1 MKKGF
6 LKVVTA
12 GVVLAS
18 SVGLSACALDKDE
31 ELKYSIY
38 NYDNTYTV
46 NETFSLSGAKLKITN
61 KDGSETEITIT
72 DDMIK
77 SLPDMST
84 VGTKTITIVYEGNE
98 FSLTIEVLEASV
110 INHQITGYETS
121 YYTNDTLNVSNLRLK
136 LFYDNG
142 TNETKTVT
150 PSMIQQ
156 MPDMTTAGTKTVTI
170 LYGGE
175 SYSFTISVVEPSIT
189 GYTVTGYKQSYFTS
203 DEFTLDNVK
212 LNLSYN
218 NNSHKTID
226 ITPSMIEEMP
236 VMTTAGTKTILVNYQ
251 GHQYQFTINVVA
263 PSQVDYVISGYESSY
278 FTTSTFST
286 DGLKLK
292 VFYND
297 NSEEEVAITP
307 SMIQQMPVMTT
318 AGTKTI
324 VVNYNQKQYT
334 FTISVV
340 KPVVLSHTITGYA
353 SSYFTSAIFTTNG
366 LKLNLVYNDG
376 NSASIDIVPSMI
388 KQVPNMTIPGN
399 KTVVVMYDD
408 AEYQFTLTVVAP
420 RETGR
425 QVIGFE
431 ELYDI
436 NTQLELSEIQIKVNF
451 EDGTH
456 EFVDVIESMIEQMP
470 DMSTEGIK
478 NIFVTY
484 NGQSTPISFEVKDIA
499 KAEMMEKIQNFM
511 KDYNSADVKTSGIKI
526 NVEGTAKYLEDSVE
540 FNEQLTNIQMSSVS
554 IAEGYEI
561 GKIDNI
567 YVLMKEFETWEDF
580 QKEWCMLDF
589 FNTEYCVI
597 CSVPSANNYVTE
609 YGTVPMSHIE
619 YLASKGEEMVQIS
632 LEEFK
637 DSLQLTS
644 FWSEDEKE
652 ISIFNSKLAKPIY
665 KAITN
670 AIVNATM
677 DIKKDDIISARDN
690 LTAQLDII
698 KTLQNIN
705 TNVTNIDFYNHFV
718 NDMLLTESDSTYV
731 ELARTY
737 IAEMFEITDQNTL
750 DELDYA
756 LTKDIRK
763 IRNNQLQD
771 LETTYNMIVE
781 LNNILQESDGNA
793 SLLEKLDIIVSG
805 IDSQDKHM
813 LSKFVYSLK
822 DFVEVWTYTY
832 GETEDYEEAN
842 SGNRWCSGSRYE
854 NGKYIYTYTE
864 EVIIEAD
871 ELIEEYYAGLKS
883 FVERFENIADY
894 TNVKTFA
901 YDIIS
906 DMRAM
911 DKVVQE
917 LEENEYES
925 EFMNFYITSSV
936 RMAVEYYIEMY
947 DANMIADI
955 IDMLGQAMPEGA
967 KQYEVLSDSM
977 APELWAG
984 DKVTIEAQE
993 SYEVGDIICFNAQYK
1008 IVHRVIGKLVEDG
1021 TTYYICHGDNNQSAN
1036 PSSYGYATWQDDA
1049 SYIQGLINQGKTVSQ
1064 IRDIAYSVQIITEEQ
1079 IEGKVTGVNQ
1089 MYLELPANLVEALKD
1104 CADTIY
1110 LAFGKSEVDYIKL
1123 IEDICDRLELEKD
1136 YYIEKYNA
1144 GELTIFADVF
1154 DKYMG
1159 DLSEYEGAELEFYT
1173 ALKASCNYLDSVL
1186 VAGTDRT
1193 ELMNE
1198 INKAVKALYN
1208 VYAEIGEECE
1218 YEQMITDIIVRLTD
1232 TEKDFNANFKDVLTE
1247 YKTIAKETVTMMLLE
1262 TLNIYHDNEVYDK
1275 AQGELDHIVNYHLT
1289 AYLKDELVIGDL
1301 VADMDEFIDKYC
1313 EKDVRTYV
1321 KSFAILST
1329 LVMNYGEDIDYNELL
1344 GNIELPNEIKDVDFN
1359 KLIKETLKDKET
1371 YDILDLQD
1379 VKVDYITDEEGN
1391 ITKEILTISL
1401 NAKYDILLSAMDAK
1415 VTLTIEIN
1423 F

>member
-6 LKVVTA
+6 LKVITA
-12 GVVLAS
+12 GAILAS
-18 SVGLSACALDKDE
+18 SIGLGACALDKDD

-38 NYDNTYTV
+38 NYDNTYTI

-84 VGTKTITIVYEGNE
+84 VGTKTITIVYDGNE
-98 FSLTIEVLEASV
+98 FTLTIEVLEASV

-121 YYTNDTLNVSNLRLK
+121 YYTNDTLNVSDLRLK

-142 TNETKTVT
+142 TDETKTVT

-175 SYSFTISVVEPSIT
+175 SYSFTISVIEPTIT
-189 GYTVTGYKQSYFTS
+189 GYTVTGYEQSYFTS

-218 NNSHKTID
+218 NNSQKTID

-236 VMTTAGTKTILVNYQ
+236 VMTTAGTKTIIVNYQ

-263 PSQVDYVISGYESSY
+263 PSQVDYVISGYQNSY
-278 FTTSTFST
+278 FTTSTFTT

-297 NSEEEVAITP
+297 DSEEEIDITEA
-307 SMIQQMPVMTT
+307 MIQQMPVMTT

-340 KPVVLSHTITGYA
+340 EPTVLSHSITGYED
-353 SSYFTSAIFTTNG
+353 SYFTSATFTTNG

-376 NSASIDIVPSMI
+376 NNASIDVVPSMI
-388 KQVPNMTIPGN
+388 KQVPNMTVPGN
-399 KTVVVMYDD
+399 KTVVVVYNGD
-408 AEYQFTLTVVAP
+408 EYQFTITVVAP

-436 NTQLELSEIQIKVNF
+436 NTELELSEIQIKVNY

-456 EFVDVIESMIEQMP
+456 EFVDVTEGMIEQMP
-470 DMSTEGIK
+470 DMATEGIK

-526 NVEGTAKYLEDSVE
+526 NVEGTAKYLEDNVE
-540 FNEQLTNIQMSSVS
+540 FNEELTNIQMSSVS

-597 CSVPSANNYVTE
+597 CSVPSTNNYVTA

-619 YLASKGEEMVQIS
+619 YLISSGEEMVQIS

-652 ISIFNSKLAKPIY
+652 ISIFNSKLAQPIY

-670 AIVNATM
+670 AIVNSTM
-677 DIKKDDIISARDN
+677 DIKKEDILSAKDS

-750 DELDYA
+750 DDLDYE

-781 LNNILQESDGNA
+781 LNNIIQESDGNA

-822 DFVEVWTYTY
+822 DFAVVEERIY
-832 GETEDYEEAN
+832 GEHEDYDYVHYQLNGVIYAYNNGVYRYFYDQEVEN
-842 SGNRWCSGSRYE
+842 S
-854 NGKYIYTYTE
+854 
-864 EVIIEAD
+864 A
-871 ELIEEYYAGLKS
+871 ELVEEYYAGLKS
-883 FVERFENIADY
+883 LVERFENIADY

-911 DKVVQE
+911 DQVVQE
-917 LEENEYES
+917 LEANEYES
-925 EFMNFYITSSV
+925 ELMNFYITSSV

-967 KQYEVLSDSM
+967 VQYEVLSESM
-977 APELWAG
+977 HPELCVG
-984 DKVTIEAQE
+984 DMVTVEAQE
-993 SYEVGDIICFNAQYK
+993 NYEVGDIVVFNVSDMK
-1008 IVHRVIGKLVEDG
+1008 IVHRVIGKVSEGG
-1021 TTYYICHGDNNQSAN
+1021 TTYYICHGDAVQNVDGTESDFE
-1036 PSSYGYATWQDDA
+1036 WQDDA
-1049 SYIQGLINQGKTVSQ
+1049 DYIEGMSISEIQNTIGSL
-1064 IRDIAYSVQIITEEQ
+1064 VQIVEESQ
-1079 IEGKVTGVNQ
+1079 VEGKVTGVNQ

-1110 LAFGKSEVDYIKL
+1110 LAFGKSEIDYIKL

-1159 DLSEYEGAELEFYT
+1159 DLSQFEGAELEFYT
-1173 ALKASCNYLDSVL
+1173 AMKASCNYLDSVL
-1186 VAGTDRT
+1186 VQGTDRT

-1198 INKAVKALYN
+1198 INKAVKALYD
-1208 VYAEIGEECE
+1208 VYAEMGEGYE
-1218 YEQMITDIIVRLTD
+1218 YEQILTDMVVRLTN

-1247 YKTIAKETVTMMLLE
+1247 YKEIVKEALRIAIGDVLYVDHIEEAET
-1262 TLNIYHDNEVYDK
+1262 
-1275 AQGELDHIVNYHLT
+1275 ELDHIINYHLT

-1301 VADMDEFIDKYC
+1301 VADMNEFIDTYC
-1313 EKDVRTYV
+1313 EEDVRTYV

-1344 GNIELPNEIKDVDFN
+1344 GSIELPDEIKDVDFN

-1401 NAKYDILLSAMDAK
+1401 NANYDILLSAMDAK

>member
-12 GVVLAS
+12 GLVVAS
-18 SVGLSACALDKDE
+18 SVGLVACAENED

-38 NYDNTYTV
+38 NYDNTYTI

-84 VGTKTITIVYEGNE
+84 VGTKTITIVYDGNE
-98 FSLTIEVLEASV
+98 FTLTIEVLEASV

-121 YYTNDTLNVSNLRLK
+121 YYTNDTLNVSDLRLK

-142 TNETKTVT
+142 TDETKTVT

-175 SYSFTISVVEPSIT
+175 SYSFTISVIEPTIT
-189 GYTVTGYKQSYFTS
+189 GYTVTGYEQSYFTS

-218 NNSHKTID
+218 NNSQKAID

-236 VMTTAGTKTILVNYQ
+236 DMTTAGTKTIVVNYQ

-263 PSQVDYVISGYESSY
+263 PSQVDYVISGYQNSY
-278 FTTSTFST
+278 FTTSTFTT

-297 NSEEEVAITP
+297 DSEEEINITE

-340 KPVVLSHTITGYA
+340 EPIVLSHSITGYA
-353 SSYFTSAIFTTNG
+353 DSYFTSAIFTTNG

-376 NSASIDIVPSMI
+376 NNASIDVVPSMI
-388 KQVPNMTIPGN
+388 KQVPNMTVPGN
-399 KTVVVMYDD
+399 KTVVVVYNGD
-408 AEYQFTLTVVAP
+408 EYQFTIRVVAP

-436 NTQLELSEIQIKVNF
+436 NTELELSEIQIKVNY
-451 EDGTH
+451 EDGTN
-456 EFVDVIESMIEQMP
+456 EFVDVTEGMIEQMP

-484 NGQSTPISFEVKDIA
+484 NGQSTPISFEVKDFA

-526 NVEGTAKYLEDSVE
+526 NVEGTAKYLEDNVE
-540 FNEQLTNIQMSSVS
+540 FNEQLINYAVSSVS
-554 IAEGYEI
+554 NLEGYEI

-567 YVLMKEFETWEDF
+567 YVFMKEFETWEDF
-580 QKEWCMLDF
+580 QKEWCMLDL

-619 YLASKGEEMVQIS
+619 YLISSGEEMVQIS
-632 LEEFK
+632 LDEFK

-644 FWSEDEKE
+644 LWSDEDKE

-677 DIKKDDIISARDN
+677 DIKKDDIISAKDN

-737 IAEMFEITDQNTL
+737 IAEMFEITDQKTL
-750 DELDYA
+750 DELDYT

-781 LNNILQESDGNA
+781 LNNILQASDGNA

-813 LSKFVYSLK
+813 LSKFVYSFK
-822 DFVEVWTYTY
+822 DFARVFTYTY
-832 GETEDYEEAN
+832 GETADYEEAI
-842 SGNRWCSGSRYE
+842 SGNRWYYGECYLQGDTWI
-854 NGKYIYTYTE
+854 YIYRDE
-864 EVIIEAD
+864 ISVANED
-871 ELIEEYYAGLKS
+871 ELVEEYYAGLKS

-911 DKVVQE
+911 DQVVQE
-917 LEENEYES
+917 LEANEYES

-955 IDMLGQAMPEGA
+955 IDMLAMSAPDGYDLPE
-967 KQYEVLSDSM
+967 
-977 APELWAG
+977 
-984 DKVTIEAQE
+984 
-993 SYEVGDIICFNAQYK
+993 
-1008 IVHRVIGKLVEDG
+1008 
-1021 TTYYICHGDNNQSAN
+1021 
-1036 PSSYGYATWQDDA
+1036 
-1049 SYIQGLINQGKTVSQ
+1049 
-1064 IRDIAYSVQIITEEQ
+1064 
-1079 IEGKVTGVNQ
+1079 
-1089 MYLELPANLVEALKD
+1089 NLVEALQD

-1110 LAFGKSEVDYIKL
+1110 SAFSKSEIDYIKL

-1136 YYIEKYNA
+1136 YYIEKCNA

-1154 DKYMG
+1154 DRYMG
-1159 DLSEYEGAELEFYT
+1159 DLSQFEGVELEFYT

-1186 VAGTDRT
+1186 VQGTDRT

-1198 INKAVKALYN
+1198 INKAVKAMYN
-1208 VYAEIGEECE
+1208 VYVELGEYAE
-1218 YEQMITDIIVRLTD
+1218 YEQMITDIIVRLTN

-1247 YKTIAKETVTMMLLE
+1247 YKTIAKDSATMLL
-1262 TLNIYHDNEVYDK
+1262 LDMFNIYQDSEIYDK
-1275 AQGELDHIVNYHLT
+1275 AQSELDFIVNHHLT
-1289 AYLKDELVIGDL
+1289 AYLKDEFVIGDL
-1301 VADMDEFIDKYC
+1301 VADMNEFIDTYC
-1313 EKDVRTYV
+1313 EEDVRTYV

-1329 LVMNYGEDIDYNELL
+1329 LVMNYGEDIDYNELFSS
-1344 GNIELPNEIKDVDFN
+1344 IELPNEIKNVDFN

-1401 NAKYDILLSAMDAK
+1401 NANYDILLSAMDAK